1 MPRTITPRL
10 GLLAFGHLTIDSYSS
25 FFSPLLPLL
34 VHKLHL
40 SLTLVGTLV
49 ALSSITSSFSQ
60 PLFGLISDRMRRP
73 WFVAFG
79 PLTAAVFMSGL
90 GLAPSYGALLA
101 LLMLGGLGVAAFHP
115 QAAVLASQVSTRR
128 NVSMAFFI
136 TGGTIGFSV
145 GPMFAVGVVSAF
157 GLEGTWV
164 AVAPG
169 LLASALLLAWFSRVP
184 PRPRHE
190 ARHVPL
196 RELRPV
202 ARPLSLLYFVTVS
215 RSTVSYGFMTFLPLY
230 LNARGYEFS
239 QSGTIVS
246 AYLLLG
252 ALGGFFGGWLSDR
265 IGGHRLIVL
274 SFLAAAPL
282 YLGFLVLPDAL
293 GIPCV
298 ILGSFALQSSLSVNV
313 VLGQELS
320 PKHSSTISSLL
331 MGAAW
336 GMGALLI
343 GPIGALADH
352 YGLHAA
358 LAVLSCALLG
368 GLTCA
373 ILLPGTRRHAPLA
386 EAR

>member
-40 SLTLVGTLV
+40 TLTLVGTLV

-90 GLAPSYGALLA
+90 GLASSYGALLA

-115 QAAVLASQVSTRR
+115 QAAVLASQVSPRR

-157 GLEGTWV
+157 GLGRTWV
-164 AVAPG
+164 AAAPG
-169 LLASALLLAWFSRVP
+169 ILASILLLAWFSRVP

-190 ARHVPL
+190 ARYVPL

-202 ARPLSLLYFVTVS
+202 ARPLSLLYFATVS

-230 LNARGYEFS
+230 LNARGYQFS

-274 SFLAAAPL
+274 SFLGAAPL
-282 YLGFLVLPDAL
+282 YFGFLVLPDAL

-298 ILGSFALQSSLSVNV
+298 ILGSFALQASLSVNV

-373 ILLPGTRRHAPLA
+373 SLLPGTRRHAPVV
-386 EAR
+386 EVP